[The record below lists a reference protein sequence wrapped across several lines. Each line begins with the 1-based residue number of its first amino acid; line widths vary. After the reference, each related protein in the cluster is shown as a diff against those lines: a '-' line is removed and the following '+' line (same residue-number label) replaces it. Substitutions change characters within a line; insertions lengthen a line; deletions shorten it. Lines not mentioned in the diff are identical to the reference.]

1 MSSVGKQKSATI
13 EPLVKLR
20 ILDLYFGGKTAKE
33 ISRYLDIPF
42 ISVNRFIKHFNEY
55 NQTFEI
61 PITLSRARLIHQAL
75 QRYMQ
80 EELAEFGH
88 FDTAGDYIPVIW
100 QHISTLA
107 PECEPEAEVQRQSYF
122 NALKLCEQWQ
132 AVDTQILEIMNHAN
146 HE

>member
-1 MSSVGKQKSATI
+1 MGKQKSATI

-61 PITLSRARLIHQAL
+61 PITLSPREADSSGTPTLHARRASRI
-75 QRYMQ
+75 RS
-80 EELAEFGH
+80 F
-88 FDTAGDYIPVIW
+88 
-100 QHISTLA
+100 
-107 PECEPEAEVQRQSYF
+107 
-122 NALKLCEQWQ
+122 
-132 AVDTQILEIMNHAN
+132 
-146 HE
+146 